1 MALNLTSIL
10 GEKTINRTLGSYI
23 SVEKLKYLSIAITC
37 TGLLFKGNH
46 WPYASI
52 ITTIGFIAIIVYCL
66 IKIFKA

>member
-1 MALNLTSIL
+1 VALNLISIL

-23 SVEKLKYLSIAITC
+23 SVEKLKYLSIAISC

>member
-1 MALNLTSIL
+1 M
-10 GEKTINRTLGSYI
+10 
-23 SVEKLKYLSIAITC
+23 EKLKYLSIAITC